1 MALFKENYGP
11 FRLKGLPAR
20 STALNSVILDATFCK
35 CLTYGKDSS
44 ALQCI
49 MLICHCQMWFF
60 CRLSAQFGH
69 HWREFY
75 IKKLC
80 ILAFYHA
87 GVCDRARG
95 TSRGSARN
103 SSCRPMSRRM
113 T

>member
-20 STALNSVILDATFCK
+20 STGLNSVIPDVTFCK

-60 CRLSAQFGH
+60 CLLFAEFGH

-75 IKKLC
+75 IKNYVLLRF
-80 ILAFYHA
+80 IMLASATGRAAHH
-87 GVCDRARG
+87 GVRPGIRRADQ
-95 TSRGSARN
+95 
-103 SSCRPMSRRM
+103 
-113 T
+113 